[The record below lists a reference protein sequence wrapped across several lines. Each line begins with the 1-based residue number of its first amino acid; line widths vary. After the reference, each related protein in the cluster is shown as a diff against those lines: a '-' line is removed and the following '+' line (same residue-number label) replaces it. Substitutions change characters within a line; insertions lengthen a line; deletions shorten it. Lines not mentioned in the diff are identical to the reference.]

1 MFRTADGVGQRAEDA
16 AIAWEHSSKRHKDGN
31 PKCSASKLDQETR
44 TSRAA
49 VRTLQSLEQQERH
62 AVVSWMMLVKAC
74 FAVPLAYAKET
85 RLCLASASVV
95 DS

>member
-1 MFRTADGVGQRAEDA
+1 VFRTADEVGQRAEDA
-16 AIAWEHSSKRHKDGN
+16 ASAWDHSNKRYKDED

-62 AVVSWMMLVKAC
+62 AVSWMMLVKAC